1 MSNIKCE
8 SCPFHD
14 NCVSKNLFAYCAF
27 SDIDEDKTQMV
38 AAELETEE
46 DSSYLYEFIFEA
58 CEYFSSAGYICNSSE
73 IFSVISD
80 IHESVDVKR
89 LLSTMLAHN
98 YQESAAFDKIYD
110 EFLEKYYHRHR
121 EEREAKD
128 SYEKKKKKISEQLQH
143 LTGKQNELMQQKEDG
158 QKDSKEIKKA
168 EQTEEQQK

>member
-38 AAELETEE
+38 AAGLETEE

-73 IFSVISD
+73 IFSAV
-80 IHESVDVKR
+80 
-89 LLSTMLAHN
+89 
-98 YQESAAFDKIYD
+98 
-110 EFLEKYYHRHR
+110 
-121 EEREAKD
+121 
-128 SYEKKKKKISEQLQH
+128 SYTH
-143 LTGKQNELMQQKEDG
+143 LTLP
-158 QKDSKEIKKA
+158 
-168 EQTEEQQK
+168 TT

>member
-8 SCPFHD
+8 SCHFHD

-38 AAELETEE
+38 AAELESEE

-80 IHESVDVKR
+80 IHESVQQLDTVTGILRRDHIHR
-89 LLSTMLAHN
+89 LQGLHHPRCHIT
-98 YQESAAFDKIYD
+98 Q
-110 EFLEKYYHRHR
+110 
-121 EEREAKD
+121 
-128 SYEKKKKKISEQLQH
+128 ISDRRRTQ
-143 LTGKQNELMQQKEDG
+143 
-158 QKDSKEIKKA
+158 I
-168 EQTEEQQK
+168 